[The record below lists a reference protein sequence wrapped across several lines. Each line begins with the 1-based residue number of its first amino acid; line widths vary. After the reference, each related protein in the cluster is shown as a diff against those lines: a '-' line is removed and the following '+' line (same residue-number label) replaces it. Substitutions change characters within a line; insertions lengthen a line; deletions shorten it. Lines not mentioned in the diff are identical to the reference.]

1 MSENK
6 SYPLTGVKVL
16 DLTRVLAGPL
26 CTQYLGDLG
35 AEIIKI
41 ENPHGGDDTRAWGP
55 PFSQDVSAYFLG
67 VNRNKKSLALD
78 FKSKEGFEILTKL
91 IKKSDVVI
99 DNFKPGFWDKVGL
112 TNEWF
117 NKNTKKI
124 VRNSISGYGDVGPQG
139 GLPGYDFLLQ
149 AESGLMKI
157 TGEKDGNP
165 MKLGVAIVDIV
176 TGMNAV
182 ISVLAALLLKRK
194 VTDQSILTEVNLY
207 NTGIFLL
214 ANVASNNLISGKEA
228 QKYGNGHP
236 NIVPY
241 NLFKTK
247 NGDIA
252 ISVGNDNQFKI
263 FSNLIGFPN
272 WAKNNRFKTNE
283 NRVINRI
290 ELEGLIQNALS
301 TNDANYWY
309 QVFLNERIPCAIVR
323 SVSEALCHEQTL
335 KNDMVKDIPHPKGKK
350 FKSVN
355 TPITIN
361 KKRGLDVPLSPPL
374 LGEHSYE
381 ILTKKLSMSDKQFLA
396 HCKNGVIK
404 DGRYK
409 K

>member
-1 MSENK
+1 MSVNQ
-6 SYPLTGVKVL
+6 SYPLTGIKIL

-41 ENPHGGDDTRAWGP
+41 ENPQGGDDTRAWGP
-55 PFSQDVSAYFLG
+55 PFSKDISAYFLG

-78 FKSKEGFEILTKL
+78 FKSKEGFKILTEL

-112 TNEWF
+112 TDEWF
-117 NKNTKKI
+117 NRNTNSI

-157 TGEKDGNP
+157 TGEESGQP

-176 TGMNAV
+176 TGLNAV
-182 ISVLAALLLKRK
+182 ISILSGLIIKNKKLNINE
-194 VTDQSILTEVNLY
+194 SILTEVNLY

-214 ANVASNNLISGKEA
+214 ANVASNNLISNKESGRF
-228 QKYGNGHP
+228 GNGHP

-247 NGDIA
+247 DGQIA
-252 ISVGNDNQFKI
+252 LSVGNDKQFKK
-263 FSNLIGFPN
+263 FSELIKKPEWYLN
-272 WAKNNRFKTNE
+272 DKFKTNE
-283 NRVINRI
+283 HRVINRL
-290 ELEGLIQNALS
+290 ELEKLIEVSLKQNNS
-301 TNDANYWY
+301 EYWY
-309 QVFLNERIPCAIVR
+309 DLFINANIPSAIVR
-323 SVSEALCHEQTL
+323 SVSEALKHPQTIE
-335 KNDMVKDIPHPKGKK
+335 NQMVHNIKHPKGGT
-350 FKSVN
+350 FKTLN
-355 TPITIN
+355 TPMTIN
-361 KKRGLDVPLSPPL
+361 KKRGLSSPLSPPL

-381 ILTKKLSMSDKQFLA
+381 ILKNIMKIDNEKFLEL
-396 HCKNGVIK
+396 CNSGVTK
-404 DGRYK
+404 DGRN
-409 K
+409 

>member
-1 MSENK
+1 MSVNQ

-41 ENPHGGDDTRAWGP
+41 ENPQGGDDTRAWGP
-55 PFSQDVSAYFLG
+55 PFSKDISAYFLG

-78 FKSKEGFEILTKL
+78 FKSKEGFEILTEL

-112 TNEWF
+112 TDEWF
-117 NKNTKKI
+117 NRNTNSI
-124 VRNSISGYGDVGPQG
+124 VRNSISGYGDIGPQG

-157 TGEKDGNP
+157 TGEESGQP

-176 TGMNAV
+176 TGLNAV
-182 ISVLAALLLKRK
+182 ISILSGLIIKNKKLNINE
-194 VTDQSILTEVNLY
+194 SILTEVNLY

-214 ANVASNNLISGKEA
+214 ANVASNNLISNKESGRF
-228 QKYGNGHP
+228 GNGHP

-247 NGDIA
+247 DGQIA
-252 ISVGNDNQFKI
+252 LSVGNDKQFKK
-263 FSNLIGFPN
+263 FSELIKKPEWYLN
-272 WAKNNRFKTNE
+272 DKFKTNE
-283 NRVINRI
+283 HRVINRL
-290 ELEGLIQNALS
+290 ELEKLIEVSLKQNNS
-301 TNDANYWY
+301 EYWY
-309 QVFLNERIPCAIVR
+309 DLFINANIPSAIVR
-323 SVSEALCHEQTL
+323 SVSEALKHPQTIE
-335 KNDMVKDIPHPKGKK
+335 NQMVHNIKHPKGGT
-350 FKSVN
+350 FKTLN
-355 TPITIN
+355 TPMTIN
-361 KKRGLDVPLSPPL
+361 KKRGLSSPLSPPL

-381 ILTKKLSMSDKQFLA
+381 ILKNTIKIDNKKFLEL
-396 HCKNGVIK
+396 CNSGVTK
-404 DGRYK
+404 DGRN
-409 K
+409 